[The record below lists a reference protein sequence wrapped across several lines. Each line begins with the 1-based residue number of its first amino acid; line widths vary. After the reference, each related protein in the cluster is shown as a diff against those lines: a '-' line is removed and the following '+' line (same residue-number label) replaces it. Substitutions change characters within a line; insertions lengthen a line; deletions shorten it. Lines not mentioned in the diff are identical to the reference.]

1 MPCRGVSDARRQA
14 AAYQPRC
21 ARSRGERPVY
31 RAMQAEGGRWY
42 VLSYPWL
49 VIDGHDRR
57 SALEAP
63 RNAVQEWLGVDRE
76 AFDVES
82 G

>member
-1 MPCRGVSDARRQA
+1 
-14 AAYQPRC
+14 
-21 ARSRGERPVY
+21 
-31 RAMQAEGGRWY
+31 MQAEGGRWY

-49 VIDGHDRR
+49 VIDEHDRR
-57 SALEAP
+57 SPLEAP